1 MPTKIASTAAIAEK
15 WKKVA
20 PERADDYRRGV
31 EDPAVKWAVPA
42 KAAEANYEEGVR
54 ASIAE
59 KRFGKGIDKAG
70 DNSLRLPT
78 IEKGTRR
85 WPEGIAVAGPAY
97 QAGFDPFRQVIA
109 AVDPP
114 RSYPRGDVRNLD
126 RVKAYTVPL
135 HNKKIGK

>member
-20 PERADDYRRGV
+20 PERAEDYRAGV
-31 EDPAVKWAVPA
+31 EDPNVKWAAPA
-42 KAAEANYEEGVR
+42 KAAESNYEEGIR
-54 ASIAE
+54 TSIAE

-70 DNSLRLPT
+70 DASWRTPT
-78 IEKGTRR
+78 VEKGTRR

-97 QAGFDPFRQVIA
+97 QAGFDASRNVIA
-109 AVDPP
+109 SVDPP
-114 RSYPRGDVRNLD
+114 KKFPRGDIRNID
-126 RVKAYTVPL
+126 RVKAYSVPL